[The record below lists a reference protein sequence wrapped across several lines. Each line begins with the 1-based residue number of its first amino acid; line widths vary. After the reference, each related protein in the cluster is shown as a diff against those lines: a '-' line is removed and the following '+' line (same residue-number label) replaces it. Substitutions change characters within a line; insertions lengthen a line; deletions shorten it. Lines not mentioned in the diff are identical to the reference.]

1 MYTPASA
8 RAASA
13 YRTLSIQGR
22 TDGGNPHE
30 LIMMLFDGLIVAVGG
45 ARQSLARG
53 DVAGKGAYIGRAVRI
68 LEEGLKAGLD
78 MERGGELAVN
88 LRGLYD
94 YCVARLTEAN
104 LRNDDAA
111 LADVV
116 RIIEPLV
123 EGWRGIAGAA
133 PAEAPARGA

>member
-30 LIMMLFDGLIVAVGG
+30 LIMMLFDGLLVAVGG

-78 MERGGELAVN
+78 IERGGELALN

-111 LADVV
+111 LADVI

-123 EGWRGIAGAA
+123 DGWRGIAGAV

>member
-133 PAEAPARGA
+133 PTEAPARGA

>member
-123 EGWRGIAGAA
+123 EGWRGIAGAT